1 MAWDV
6 DGSRIFGFPTSA
18 FGGDTEC
25 SPISPTALGNL
36 DGVGYA
42 DVLFATVLDGDWTL
56 IGMNS
61 DGDELDDLG
70 FPYTL
75 PEGVAAGSGF
85 AVGDLDRDGKVEI
98 VFGTDEGLLHCWELG
113 SCTTGYAPWPQ
124 FQHDCGRSGA
134 LE

>member
-6 DGSRIFGFPTSA
+6 DGSRILGFPTSA

-42 DVLFATVLDGDWTL
+42 DVLFAAVLDGDWTL

-61 DGDELDDLG
+61 DGDELDDVG

-85 AVGDLDRDGKVEI
+85 AVGDIDRDGKVEI
-98 VFGTDEGLLHCWELG
+98 VFGTDDGLLHCWELG
-113 SCTTGYAPWPQ
+113 SCTTGYTPWPQ